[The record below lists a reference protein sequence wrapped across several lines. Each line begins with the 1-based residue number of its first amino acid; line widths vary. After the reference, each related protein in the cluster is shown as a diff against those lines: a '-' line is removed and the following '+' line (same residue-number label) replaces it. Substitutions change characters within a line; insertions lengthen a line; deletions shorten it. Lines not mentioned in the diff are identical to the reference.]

1 VRFWKK
7 QIDETGPS
15 QVNAAIV
22 IIGAA
27 TEKRKNGWSKATV
40 KETVA
45 FHRFPSAF

>member
-7 QIDETGPS
+7 QLDETGPW

-22 IIGAA
+22 ITSEPRLA
-27 TEKRKNGWSKATV
+27 TKERKNGWSKATV

-45 FHRFPSAF
+45 FS